1 MNFTCRTQATSPNF
15 LLIAIS
21 DRLLI
26 VVRRDDNFCFKISMG
41 SNLFSTH
48 HNNNNYFFFFFF
60 KKKKKKRKEKKK
72 KQKEKVEVYM
82 YIYNCFNF
90 FLGRGDTGPAELIQV
105 CWLEV
110 TGSLQLEANKTYE
123 VGFKVSLTP
132 DAFGWN
138 GCPVYV
144 MAKFGKRGKY
154 SWKRATLKT
163 DKVEEPYQKIPE
175 QVLSIKSETENTLYF
190 GLYEVWSGKWK
201 GGLKIHEAFVNKISP

>member
-1 MNFTCRTQATSPNF
+1 
-15 LLIAIS
+15 
-21 DRLLI
+21 
-26 VVRRDDNFCFKISMG
+26 
-41 SNLFSTH
+41 
-48 HNNNNYFFFFFF
+48 
-60 KKKKKKRKEKKK
+60 
-72 KQKEKVEVYM
+72 M

-144 MAKFGKRGKY
+144 MAKF
-154 SWKRATLKT
+154 
-163 DKVEEPYQKIPE
+163 VEEPYQKIPE

>member
-1 MNFTCRTQATSPNF
+1 MAAKAHYDADPLEQEQELEGGGGYKLYPRQLN
-15 LLIAIS
+15 
-21 DRLLI
+21 I
-26 VVRRDDNFCFKISMG
+26 VWGNDPRYWRIPAGK
-41 SNLFSTH
+41 
-48 HNNNNYFFFFFF
+48 
-60 KKKKKKRKEKKK
+60 
-72 KQKEKVEVYM
+72 
-82 YIYNCFNF
+82 
-90 FLGRGDTGPAELIQV
+90 GDTGPAELIQV

-163 DKVEEPYQKIPE
+163 DKAEDQYQIPE

-201 GGLKIHEAFVNKISP
+201 GGLKIHEAIIKKK